1 MTENQIEYI
10 SEIYRLD
17 KLKLF
22 YVEVPVEIISQLNG
36 KFEKGKLN
44 HRVVISINNQIN
56 WQGGIVA
63 LGDGMGYITLSTARM
78 KQISVHLNDTVTV
91 SLKLDTSKYGF
102 DVPEEL
108 EELLKQDIE
117 GNRRFELLK
126 PGIQR
131 YIIYYII
138 QVKSSENRLDRALL
152 LINNLKLTIEGKEEF
167 KTLVG
172 K

>member
-1 MTENQIEYI
+1 MIENQIKYN
-10 SEIYRLD
+10 SEIHRLD

-22 YVEVPVEIISQLNG
+22 YIKVPAEIISQLNG

-44 HRVVISINNQIN
+44 HRVVITINNQIN

-78 KQISVHLNDTVTV
+78 KQLSVYLKDKVNV
-91 SLKLDTSKYGF
+91 SLKLDTSEHGF

-108 EELLKQDIE
+108 AELLKQDIE

-126 PGIQR
+126 HGMQR

-138 QVKSSENRLDRALL
+138 QVKSSEKRLDRALL

-167 KTLVG
+167 KTLLG

>member
-1 MTENQIEYI
+1 MVENQIEYT

-22 YVEVPVEIISQLNG
+22 YIEVPVEIISQLNG

-44 HRVVISINNQIN
+44 HRVVITINNQLN

-63 LGDGMGYITLSTARM
+63 LGDGIGYITLSTARM
-78 KQISVHLNDTVTV
+78 KQLSVHLNDTVNV

-126 PGIQR
+126 PGMQR

-138 QVKSSENRLDRALL
+138 QVKSSEKRLDRALL

-167 KTLVG
+167 KTLLG

>member
-1 MTENQIEYI
+1 MVENQIEYT
-10 SEIYRLD
+10 SEINRLD

-22 YVEVPVEIISQLNG
+22 YIEVPVEIISQLNG

-44 HRVVISINNQIN
+44 HRVVITINNQLN

-63 LGDGMGYITLSTARM
+63 LGDGIGYITLSTARM
-78 KQISVHLNDTVTV
+78 KQLSVHLNETVNV
-91 SLKLDTSKYGF
+91 SLILDTSKYGF

-126 PGIQR
+126 PGMQR

-138 QVKSSENRLDRALL
+138 QVKSSEKRLDRALL

-167 KTLVG
+167 KTLLG

>member
-1 MTENQIEYI
+1 MIENQIKYN
-10 SEIYRLD
+10 SEIHRLD

-22 YVEVPVEIISQLNG
+22 YIKVPAEIISQLNG

-44 HRVVISINNQIN
+44 HRLVITINNQIN

-78 KQISVHLNDTVTV
+78 KQLSVYLKDKVNV
-91 SLKLDTSKYGF
+91 SLKLDTSEHGF

-108 EELLKQDIE
+108 AELLKQDIE

-126 PGIQR
+126 HGMQR

-138 QVKSSENRLDRALL
+138 QVKSSEKRLDRALL

-167 KTLVG
+167 KTLLG